1 VAKNRVLKNRLVL
14 FALAAGLAGLAKADA
29 PLTASA
35 TPNALKF
42 IYQLGSTTL
51 PAAQPVSLRASAGM
65 PAYAITTADPWVT
78 ATPSTGTLPA
88 QVSVLINPSSLPA
101 GTYIS
106 VVNVQVAGI
115 NAPVQVAITL
125 VITFTNGGLTL
136 NPATVS
142 MTAPPN
148 QQTATVQGSAENA
161 PVSFTATSGNTWLTV
176 SPTVGVAVPG
186 APVTFTLS
194 MDASTLS
201 PSSTPYSGKI
211 TIVTSGTGTTTKSQ
225 VLAVAVTVNP
235 STPTIASIWP
245 PAIPVGSGNTELTI
259 TGTNFYKGTAV
270 SVTGLSTPPKATILD
285 STHLNVTLPSN
296 LLQAPSTLTIT
307 VTNPPPA
314 GSASATE
321 QVSNAPIVGSVSNA
335 ASYDSTAL
343 APGELVAIFGVNMG
357 PTPPLTMTETFNPG
371 FADTTLGGVS
381 VQIDGQPAPLLY
393 VSNTQ
398 INVQVPYEV
407 SQGANKDVVVTY
419 GLNTSTWPMTIAAAD
434 PGLFSA
440 DGSGMGAV
448 AAVNQHTVSGVVQW
462 TLNTASSPAY
472 AGDVVELY
480 LTGEGDWVDRS
491 VIPEPTG
498 FIVPL
503 DLNPLPQDK
512 PYPVVTI
519 AGLQATVEFAG
530 PAAGC
535 IMGLL
540 QIDVQ
545 VPAVTTAGA
554 AGISVA
560 FGTAPNPTFTT
571 PAGTT
576 LYVHP

>member
-1 VAKNRVLKNRLVL
+1 VAKNCAVL
-14 FALAAGLAGLAKADA
+14 FALALCAGGVARADA

-42 IYQLGSTTL
+42 IYQLGSSTL
-51 PAAQPVSLRASAGM
+51 PAAQSVSLRASAGT
-65 PAYAITTADPWVT
+65 PAYSITTADPWVI
-78 ATPSTGTLPA
+78 ATPSTGSLPA
-88 QVSVLINPSSLPA
+88 QVSVLINPSSLPS
-101 GTYIS
+101 GTYTS

-115 NAPVQVAITL
+115 VPPVQVAITL
-125 VITFTNGGLTL
+125 VITFANGGLTL

-142 MTAPPN
+142 LTAPPL
-148 QQTATVQGSAENA
+148 QQTATVEGSAENE
-161 PVSFTATSGNTWLTV
+161 PVSFTAASGNTWLTV
-176 SPTVGVAVPG
+176 SPTVGVAIPG

-194 MDASTLS
+194 VNASTLS
-201 PSSTPYSGKI
+201 PSATPYSGKI

-225 VLAVAVTVNP
+225 VLTVAVTVN
-235 STPTIASIWP
+235 SSAPTIASIWP
-245 PAIPVGSGNTELTI
+245 PVIPVGSGNTELTI
-259 TGTNFYKGTAV
+259 TGTNFYTGTTV
-270 SVTGLSTPPKATILD
+270 SVTGLSTSPKATVLD
-285 STHLNVTLPSN
+285 STHLNVTLPAN

-307 VTNPPPA
+307 LTNPAP
-314 GSASATE
+314 GGSVSASE
-321 QVSNAPIVGSVSNA
+321 PVSNAPIVGSVGNA
-335 ASYDSTAL
+335 ASYDSTAI
-343 APGELVAIFGVNMG
+343 APGELIAIFGVNMG
-357 PTPPLTMTETFNPG
+357 PMPPLTMTETANPG
-371 FADTTLGGVS
+371 FADTTLGGVT
-381 VQIDGQPAPLLY
+381 VQIEGLAAPLLY

-398 INVQVPYEV
+398 INAQVPYEV
-407 SQGANKDVVVTY
+407 TQGNNQSVVVSY
-419 GLNTSTWPMTIAAAD
+419 GSNTATWPVTVAAAD

-448 AAVNQHTVSGVVQW
+448 AAVNEHTVGGVVQW
-462 TLNTASSPAY
+462 SLNTASSPAY

-480 LTGEGDWVDRS
+480 LTGEGDWVDRTI
-491 VIPEPTG
+491 IPEPTG
-498 FIVPL
+498 FIVPY
-503 DLNPLPQDK
+503 DLTPLPQDK

-519 AGLQATVEFAG
+519 GGLQATVEFAG

-545 VPAVTTAGA
+545 VPAVITAGA